1 MSTAVPDPD
10 KNLNPGEVN
19 PDYIPH
25 DWPLTPLQGKK
36 AYIPGWT
43 KNPFTLAEIK
53 KELKSGKATGVGL
66 LCGQFCNEYG
76 LIFVDIDGK
85 EAIPAIEEL
94 GGGPLDTIFPPT
106 LTVSSGKEGKL
117 RMLFRVPVA
126 RINEIPNKATIKLDK
141 NPWEILMEIKTR
153 CFDGCS
159 S

>member
-53 KELKSGKATGVGL
+53 KELKL
-66 LCGQFCNEYG
+66 
-76 LIFVDIDGK
+76 
-85 EAIPAIEEL
+85 
-94 GGGPLDTIFPPT
+94 
-106 LTVSSGKEGKL
+106 
-117 RMLFRVPVA
+117 
-126 RINEIPNKATIKLDK
+126 
-141 NPWEILMEIKTR
+141 
-153 CFDGCS
+153 
-159 S
+159 